1 MGAGGARGRGGRVAV
16 VGAGPAGLMA
26 AERLAAAGRAVE
38 LWERRPSPG
47 RRLLLAGR
55 GGLNLTHSE
64 GEAAFLARYAAAGD
78 GGADAVSAAVAAFG
92 CGEGV
97 RRWAR
102 DRLGVPTFVGS
113 SGRVFPEGMRAAPLL
128 RAWLAVLEE
137 AGVELRLRRR
147 LVGVASGPGGRG
159 LRLDFREETA
169 GGALGPTM
177 EHWEGQA
184 CVLALGG
191 ASYPRLGS
199 DGAWAG
205 ERGSALRGEP
215 CKSGERPMLDVV
227 PLRPANCGWVAGGGG
242 WSPVFREK
250 YEGSWAKGVE
260 LSVVGPTGD
269 SLARSRGDLVFSARG
284 VEGGPV
290 YAVTGALAS
299 AARASSRGGIT
310 VHIDFRPD
318 MDVHALTKRL
328 SASRKR
334 STAERLR
341 RAGVAS
347 AAYGL
352 LVESGGREGA
362 AATAQGGAA
371 ALAAAVK
378 KVPLFLDGPEGLE
391 KAISSAGGVSLGAGP
406 GQVAAGTLML
416 QGKPEGI
423 FVAGEQLDW
432 NAPTGGYLLTAALA
446 TGAAAA
452 AGVDAWLKNENA
464 SI

>member
-1 MGAGGARGRGGRVAV
+1 MGARGGGGARVAV

-47 RRLLLAGR
+47 RRLLLAGQ

-64 GEAAFLARYAAAGD
+64 GEAAFLARYAGAGG
-78 GGADAVSAAVAAFG
+78 GGADAVAAAVAAFG
-92 CGEGV
+92 CGQGV
-97 RRWAR
+97 RRWAE

-147 LVGVASGPGGRG
+147 LVGVASGPRGRG
-159 LRLDFREETA
+159 LRLGFREETA

-177 EHWEGQA
+177 EYWEGQA

-199 DGAWAG
+199 DGEWAG
-205 ERGSALRGEP
+205 EGGSALRGEP
-215 CKSGERPMLDVV
+215 CNSGEPPMLDVV
-227 PLRPANCGWVAGGGG
+227 PLQPANCGWVAGGGG
-242 WSPVFREK
+242 WSPIFRK
-250 YEGSWAKGVE
+250 KFEGSWAKGIE
-260 LSVVGPTGD
+260 LSVIGPTGD
-269 SLARSRGDLVFSARG
+269 SLASSRGDLVFSARG
-284 VEGGPV
+284 IEGGPV
-290 YAVTGALAS
+290 YAVTGALEA
-299 AARASSRGGIT
+299 AARAGSGGCIT
-310 VHIDFRPD
+310 VRIDFQPD
-318 MDVHALTKRL
+318 MDVNALAKRL
-328 SASRKR
+328 GASRKR
-334 STAERLR
+334 STSERLR
-341 RAGVAS
+341 RAGVAP

-352 LVESGGREGA
+352 MVERGGRAG
-362 AATAQGGAA
+362 ATATAHGGAA

-378 KVPLFLDGPEGLE
+378 GVPILLEGPEGLE
-391 KAISSAGGVSLGAGP
+391 KAISTSGGVSVGTGP
-406 GQVAAGTLML
+406 GQVAEGSLML
-416 QGKPEGI
+416 QGRPEGI

-452 AGVDAWLKNENA
+452 AGVDAWLNGENA
-464 SI
+464 SV